1 MMMMQHGWKLE
12 LHQENLQTLINPTP
26 KLMSDLKQALVLGL
40 CHSWVIWTR
49 LLKQRVTFEAISIY
63 SCSSYF
69 TFATF
74 PFSLS
79 ILLSM

>member
-26 KLMSDLKQALVLGL
+26 KLMSDLKQALVPGL

-49 LLKQRVTFEAISIY
+49 LLKQSVTSEAVSIY

-69 TFATF
+69 IFATF

-79 ILLSM
+79 ILLST